1 MAGVFVTVV
10 LLLSFWTAGGI
21 VMWRA
26 EPVRFWEFVV
36 LGLACVAVLYRM
48 RAYAGIVRWTYGPLG
63 WYRPIP
69 LPTSTV
75 LESWELRWNPR
86 GMRGKG
92 CWLDVYDEGVVLRV
106 MGDDGRFIP
115 WHQMRRLYPRYLH
128 HDACDAINPVEFHP
142 KDMKRLRAIW
152 EARTAPTVAPEPDVD
167 DVWPTIQPA
176 PAWSFPPRLEP

>member
-1 MAGVFVTVV
+1 MASVFVTVV
-10 LLLSFWTAGGI
+10 LLLSFWTAGGF

-26 EPVRFWEFVV
+26 EPIRFWEFVV
-36 LGLACVAVLYRM
+36 LGLACVTVLYRT
-48 RAYAGIVRWTYGPLG
+48 RECSGIVRWSHGPLG

-75 LESWELRWNPR
+75 LESWELRQHPR
-86 GMRGKG
+86 LMRGK

-106 MGDDGRFIP
+106 TGDNGGFIP
-115 WHQMRRLYPRYLH
+115 WQQVRRLYPRHLH
-128 HDACDAINPVEFHP
+128 HDAPDAINPVEFHP

-152 EARTAPTVAPEPDVD
+152 ETRTAPAVAPEPEFD

-176 PAWSFPPRLEP
+176 PAWSFPPRSET